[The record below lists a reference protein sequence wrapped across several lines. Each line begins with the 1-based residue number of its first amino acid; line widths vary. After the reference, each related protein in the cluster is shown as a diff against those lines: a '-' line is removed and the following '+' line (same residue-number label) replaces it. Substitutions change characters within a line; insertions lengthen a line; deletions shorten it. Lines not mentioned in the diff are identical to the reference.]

1 MTFMRQVV
9 DALRQKSREADSP
22 NVIGPL
28 MELVAG
34 KEGGGL
40 EALVQKFQAG
50 GLGGVIASWIGTGEN
65 QPISPERL
73 HEILGSEQVQQL
85 AAKTGLPVDRLLP
98 SLADHLPAVVD
109 KLTPEGKIP
118 EGGLLQAALRM
129 FGQKA

>member
-9 DALRQKSREADSP
+9 DALRQKSQEADSP